1 MLQSNDRIGK
11 TERYHYCRPARSPQR
26 PDIPPTYPPVDD
38 HRLAQIVEMGFSTE
52 CPEMHL
58 LSQEEILRGFKS
70 TNIESRKVL
79 LEEVICTCVCG

>member
-52 CPEMHL
+52 MSRNALIITRGNFEEALNLLISSPE
-58 LSQEEILRGFKS
+58 RY
-70 TNIESRKVL
+70 
-79 LEEVICTCVCG
+79 C